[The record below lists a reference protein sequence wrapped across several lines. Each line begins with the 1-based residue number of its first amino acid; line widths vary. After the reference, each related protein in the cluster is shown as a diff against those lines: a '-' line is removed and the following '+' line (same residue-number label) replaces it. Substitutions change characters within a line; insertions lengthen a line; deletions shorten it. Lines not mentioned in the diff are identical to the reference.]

1 MAYRVVDCVAQMTT
15 GAGAGDFPLGAA
27 IDGFSTFQAAL
38 DVGDCFIYEAHA
50 VDAAGARL
58 ADWETGLGQLVSPG
72 GVPSLRRLVILA
84 GSDVQGPP
92 DGEGGFL
99 ANVPVAFGPGAK
111 RLSITAVAGQVGG
124 LRLKQQLTFYVRTDG
139 SDANHGMSGNSAEA
153 FASLPHAVAVAQA
166 ITEDAVINVGA
177 GVFSYAFASRPGL
190 VSIVGAGAGLT
201 SVSKLE
207 ASGGATLFV
216 DNCHISGGYGGAAI
230 SSFDPGS
237 SVSFDGVEFS
247 ATPYGHIGAF
257 NGGVISAG
265 GYTVSGGCS
274 GAPHID
280 VGPLSRV
287 VAMGEVTFSDDVTFS
302 GGWVAINQGLALAD
316 FSQATFNLGGHTV
329 TGLRYTVRGPGLV
342 DTGGAGENALPGSL
356 PGSLTGGGQYL

>member
-1 MAYRVVDCVAQMTT
+1 MAYRVMDCVAQMTT
-15 GAGAGDFPLGAA
+15 GVGTDSFPLGAA
-27 IDGFSTFQAAL
+27 IDGFSTFQSAL
-38 DVGDCFIYEAHA
+38 DVGDCFVYEAHA

-58 ADWETGLGQLVSPG
+58 ADWETGLGQLVSLG
-72 GVPSLRRLVILA
+72 GVPSLRRLVIFS
-84 GSDVQGPP
+84 GSNVQGPP

-99 ANVPVAFGPGAK
+99 PNVPVAFGAGAK
-111 RLSITAVAGQVGG
+111 RLSITAVAGQAGG

-139 SDANHGMSGNSAEA
+139 SDTNHGMSGNSAEA

-177 GVFSYAFASRPGL
+177 GVFSHAFASRPGL
-190 VSIVGAGAGLT
+190 VSIIGEGVGVT
-201 SVSKLE
+201 SLSHVK
-207 ASGGATLFV
+207 AFGGATLHV
-216 DNCHISGGYGGAAI
+216 GKCHISGGYGGAAI
-230 SSFDPGS
+230 SSFDAGS
-237 SVSFDGVEFS
+237 LVSFDDVAFS
-247 ATPYGHIGAF
+247 ATPYGHIRAF
-257 NGGVISAG
+257 GGGSISAG

-280 VGPLSRV
+280 VGPLSQY
-287 VAMGEVTFSDDVTFS
+287 AAYGEATFSDDVTFS